1 MLREQ
6 AEVIKQQRDLEN
18 EIAMLKNQVLQAL
31 LHTYIQYIH
40 TYIQYIHTCI
50 HTTSTIHTCICC
62 DQAVAREIA
71 EIRDTK
77 PKEAGLKAIED
88 RAARA
93 QRLREARVFTSIHT
107 YIHTYIHIHIYKC

>member
-31 LHTYIQYIH
+31 LHTYIHTCIQYIR
-40 TYIQYIHTCI
+40 TYIHTCI
-50 HTTSTIHTCICC
+50 LIIHTCICS

-93 QRLREARVFTSIHT
+93 QRLREA
-107 YIHTYIHIHIYKC
+107 

>member
-18 EIAMLKNQVLQAL
+18 EIAMLKNQVSKFF
-31 LHTYIQYIH
+31 YIH
-40 TYIQYIHTCI
+40 TYNVSNYFHKLNYTHT
-50 HTTSTIHTCICC
+50 S

-93 QRLREARVFTSIHT
+93 QRLREA
-107 YIHTYIHIHIYKC
+107 

>member
-1 MLREQ
+1 M
-6 AEVIKQQRDLEN
+6 IKQQRDLEN

-31 LHTYIQYIH
+31 LHTYIHTYIH
-40 TYIQYIHTCI
+40 TYSIYMYMHTIHTI
-50 HTTSTIHTCICC
+50 HTYLHTYILIIHTCICS

-93 QRLREARVFTSIHT
+93 QRLREA
-107 YIHTYIHIHIYKC
+107 